1 MTEESGVRNEGNE
14 GSEEFSSNNGMT
26 PIQKMVGMLLSP
38 SKTFEQIKIKPDWL
52 IPMIFILFA
61 TLAVQLVSKPYFFN
75 SRQYEK
81 LIEDTVEKTGM
92 DRESAESMMQ
102 KQMGIMMPIG
112 GLVATPIIILVFAG
126 IFFFGGNI
134 ILGGTT
140 DFRTMF
146 SLNVYVGVI
155 GSLGLLF
162 KLPLIIAKGSTD
174 ILTNLAI
181 LMPADMDETILY
193 KLLNMI
199 DVVLIWQT
207 VLLAM
212 GFMIIY
218 DWQQNKANRLVIG
231 IWVLVMIVYGAY
243 ITLS

>member
-1 MTEESGVRNEGNE
+1 MNE
-14 GSEEFSSNNGMT
+14 T
-26 PIQKMVGMLLSP
+26 TK
-38 SKTFEQIKIKPDWL
+38 W
-52 IPMIFILFA
+52 
-61 TLAVQLVSKPYFFN
+61 
-75 SRQYEK
+75 
-81 LIEDTVEKTGM
+81 
-92 DRESAESMMQ
+92 
-102 KQMGIMMPIG
+102 
-112 GLVATPIIILVFAG
+112 G

-155 GSLGLLF
+155 GSLGLLL

-212 GFMIIY
+212 GFVIIY
-218 DWQQNKANRLVIG
+218 DWQQKKANRLVTG
-231 IWVLVMIVYGAY
+231 IWVLVITVYGAY
-243 ITLS
+243 LALR

>member
-1 MTEESGVRNEGNE
+1 MNEESEVKNE
-14 GSEEFSSNNGMT
+14 GSEESISNNGMT

-38 SKTFEQIKIKPDWL
+38 SKTIEQIKVKPDWL

-61 TLAVQLVSKPYFFN
+61 TLTVQLVAKPYFFN

-81 LIEDTVEKTGM
+81 LIEDTVGKTGM
-92 DRESAESMMQ
+92 DRESVESMMQ
-102 KQMGIMMPIG
+102 KQMGIMMPVG
-112 GLVATPIIILVFAG
+112 GLVMTPIIILAFAG

-134 ILGGTT
+134 ILGGKT

-155 GSLGLLF
+155 GSVGLLL

-181 LMPADMDETILY
+181 LMPVDMDETILY
-193 KLLNMI
+193 QLLNMI

-212 GFMIIY
+212 GFVIIY
-218 DWQQNKANRLVIG
+218 DWQQKKANTLVIG
-231 IWVLVMIVYGAY
+231 IWVLVITVYGVVLAL
-243 ITLS
+243 I